1 MTESTVLHWKQQF
14 VNAFLGNFCCFL
26 VVHNHRDHI
35 AADDLADCSGFV
47 WTDIV
52 SLHFDGRCK
61 QLRLFLEL
69 RTRGQ
74 VETYHT
80 EDAVDFL
87 AVNLS
92 LMLNA
97 FVSNLE

>member
-1 MTESTVLHWKQQF
+1 MTL
-14 VNAFLGNFCCFL
+14 L
-26 VVHNHRDHI
+26 I
-35 AADDLADCSGFV
+35 APGSVELISSV
-47 WTDIV
+47 
-52 SLHFDGRCK
+52 HFDGRCY

-74 VETYHT
+74 VETYNT

-92 LMLNA
+92 LIDGKCLC
-97 FVSNLE
+97 FSFGIESNCTKGIYAGNICNGWRLFF